1 MVCLLGP
8 DLNLDTDRRSLAR
21 PQNKRHSRASGFV
34 LVPALVTQAPRGDG
48 ERTTGS
54 DAAIQAPERQLVRRQ
69 VSGTGEDHRS
79 RLLGN

>member
-34 LVPALVTQAPRGDG
+34 HVPDHAL
-48 ERTTGS
+48 
-54 DAAIQAPERQLVRRQ
+54 RQCCGLR
-69 VSGTGEDHRS
+69 E
-79 RLLGN
+79 